1 MLNAAL
7 AKTKNNGGTMASRSF
22 DQLVSSYS
30 PEVRTLAR
38 RSRRFI
44 RELIPTIE
52 ETVDT
57 SGPYVSYGFGPGY
70 KGVVCYMTISK
81 TGVKLGVANGTSL
94 PDPHRLLQGSGK
106 NVRHVPLSKVDDLE
120 QTGLDDLIRAAHTAW
135 KKRAG

>member
-1 MLNAAL
+1 MCEPAAGDAPAGATRIVGL
-7 AKTKNNGGTMASRSF
+7 ASWAA
-22 DQLVSSYS
+22 V
-30 PEVRTLAR
+30 PV
-38 RSRRFI
+38 
-44 RELIPTIE
+44 IE

-81 TGVKLGVANGTSL
+81 TNVKLGVANGTSL

-106 NVRHVPLSKVDDLE
+106 NVRHVPLSKVDELE

>member
-1 MLNAAL
+1 
-7 AKTKNNGGTMASRSF
+7 MASRSF
-22 DQLVSSYS
+22 DELVISYA

-38 RSRRFI
+38 RTRTFI
-44 RELIPTIE
+44 RELIPKIE

-70 KGVVCYMTISK
+70 KGIVCYMTIGK

-94 PDPHRLLQGSGK
+94 PDPNSLLQGSGK
-106 NVRHVPLSKVDDLE
+106 NVRHVPLNKVADLG

>member
-1 MLNAAL
+1 
-7 AKTKNNGGTMASRSF
+7 MASRSF

-44 RELIPTIE
+44 RELIPKIE

-135 KKRAG
+135 KKRAPS

>member
-1 MLNAAL
+1 
-7 AKTKNNGGTMASRSF
+7 MASRSF
-22 DQLVSSYS
+22 DQLVTSYS

-44 RELIPTIE
+44 RELIPKIE

-70 KGVVCYMTISK
+70 NGVICYMTIST

-120 QTGLDDLIRAAHTAW
+120 QTGLDDLIRAAYTTW